1 MSSPTCALFVNSGI
15 LGQTTF
21 ARFIQNAFADRPDGI
36 HARQVVLT
44 EGLTIGERVVRRL
57 LCLRAWPDGLGG
69 MKNLDLFRYRA
80 EWNAGLLAARRIRQL
95 EASGERFDVL
105 HFHRQGTAYAS
116 LSRIRRTPTIVSI
129 DCTQRCA
136 LQSARSRIEARTYR
150 LNARRDGEIFRAAR
164 LIIST
169 SQWAADCL
177 CEEYPDC
184 STEIAVMANPVELKS
199 FDPAWIQ
206 ERYTRSTETPGR
218 RPRVL
223 FVGGDFRRKG
233 GDDLLAA
240 WREGRLREKATLDLV
255 TSSPIES
262 ERLSPGVSVHTGIT
276 AHSPQWLALWRE
288 ADIFVL
294 PTRDEAFGLVYQE
307 AGAAGLPSIGTRINA
322 VSEIIQDGVS
332 GLLVAPEDPDGLT
345 GALNELIASAERR
358 REMGTRARAFI
369 VRAADPEAYRRRL
382 VAAIETLAKR

>member
-21 ARFIQNAFADRPDGI
+21 ARFIRNAFVDRPDGI
-36 HARQVVLT
+36 HARQVVLS
-44 EGLTIGERVVRRL
+44 EGLTTGERVVRRL

-69 MKNLDLFRYRA
+69 LKNLDLFRYRA

-105 HFHRQGTAYAS
+105 HFHRQATAYAS
-116 LSRIRRTPTIVSI
+116 LDRNRRTPAIISI
-129 DCTQRCA
+129 DCTQRCV
-136 LQSARSRIEARTYR
+136 LQSACSRIEARTYR

-177 CEEYPDC
+177 REEYPDC
-184 STEIAVMANPVELKS
+184 ATEIAVMPDPVGFES

-206 ERYTRSTETPGR
+206 ERYTRSTETPGHL
-218 RPRVL
+218 PRVL
-223 FVGGDFRRKG
+223 FIGGDFLRKG

-240 WREGRLREKATLDLV
+240 WREGRLGEKAALDLV

-262 ERLSPGVSVHTGIT
+262 GRLSPGVRVHTGVT
-276 AHSPQWLALWRE
+276 AHSPQWRALWRE

-307 AGAAGLPSIGTRINA
+307 AGAAGLPAIGTTINA
-322 VSEIIQDGVS
+322 IPEIIRHGLS
-332 GLLVAPEDPDGLT
+332 GLLVAPRDREALT
-345 GALNELIASAERR
+345 GALNELIASAGRR

-369 VRAADPEAYRRRL
+369 VQAADPEAYRRRL
-382 VAAIETLAKR
+382 VDAIQTLAKH